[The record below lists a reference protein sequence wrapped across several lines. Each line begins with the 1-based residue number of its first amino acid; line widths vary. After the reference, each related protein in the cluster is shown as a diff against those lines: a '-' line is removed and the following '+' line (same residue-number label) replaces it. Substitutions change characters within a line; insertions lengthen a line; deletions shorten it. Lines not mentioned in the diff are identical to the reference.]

1 MKQHEFSKGGPIIE
15 LNGGKAKTKQNKIKF
30 FFFFYITGMR
40 FFSLNFHFFKQ
51 SSTASE

>member
-1 MKQHEFSKGGPIIE
+1 MKQHEFSKGRPIIE

-30 FFFFYITGMR
+30 FFFYITGMR
-40 FFSLNFHFFKQ
+40 FFSSNFHFFKQ

>member
-30 FFFFYITGMR
+30 FFFYITGMR
-40 FFSLNFHFFKQ
+40 FFFFKFPFF
-51 SSTASE
+51 